1 MPKLVITE
9 YHHSANQTTYLF
21 TGLFEEMHLVEAH
34 FEKKTRP
41 SILGNIYIGRVQ
53 KVVKNL
59 NAAFIEIQPG
69 QNGYCNL
76 EQEYHP
82 VYIKKGTC
90 PTMAQGDEV
99 LVQVSRENI
108 KTKLPALTTNLN
120 FTGKYCVLTTGDK
133 KLGISGKIRSEKRQ
147 TLQDLFADKITD
159 DFGIIVR
166 TNAKDASV
174 DDILKEFSRLKQE
187 LEQLL
192 SEARYRTCFSCLK
205 QSEPEYMRT
214 IQNTRYEQLEEII
227 TDIPEI
233 YEQIQEFQK
242 EDALL
247 RNISLTL
254 YEDSMLSL
262 SSLYNVS
269 KQIERALDKRVWLP
283 SGGYLVIEPT
293 EALTVI
299 DVNTGKD
306 VNKRK
311 KQEHFLKVNKEA
323 ARMAAKQLRLRN
335 LSGII
340 IIDFIDMKQEEDR
353 KELLSYLKKEV
364 QLDPVPVQVV
374 DMTKLELVELT
385 RKKVSKNLK
394 EQLT

>member
-1 MPKLVITE
+1 MEIENRTSCYFPYTKESNFLYTMPKKAPELR
-9 YHHSANQTTYLF
+9 A
-21 TGLFEEMHLVEAH
+21 
-34 FEKKTRP
+34 
-41 SILGNIYIGRVQ
+41 
-53 KVVKNL
+53 
-59 NAAFIEIQPG
+59 
-69 QNGYCNL
+69 
-76 EQEYHP
+76 
-82 VYIKKGTC
+82 
-90 PTMAQGDEV
+90 GDEL
-99 LVQVSRENI
+99 LVQVTREAI
-108 KTKLPALTTNLN
+108 KTKAPCVSSNLN

-147 TLQDLFADKITD
+147 TLQELFADKITD

-174 DDILKEFSRLKQE
+174 DDILKEFSQLKQE

-254 YEDSMLSL
+254 CEDSMLSL
-262 SSLYNVS
+262 GSLYNVS

-306 VNKRK
+306 VNKKK

-353 KELLSYLKKEV
+353 KELLSYLKREV